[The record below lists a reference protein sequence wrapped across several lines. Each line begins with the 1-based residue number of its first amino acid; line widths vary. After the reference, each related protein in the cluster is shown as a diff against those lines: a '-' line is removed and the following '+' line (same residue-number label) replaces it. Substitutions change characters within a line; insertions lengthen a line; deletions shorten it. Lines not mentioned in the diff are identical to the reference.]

1 MPSFESNS
9 QVVLQPLDENVYINY
24 RFSTCSTSAS
34 NDGYL
39 PFGATIS
46 SSIITATKFADENNR
61 TITPINDTEIAT
73 LSSIADNI
81 ITIKY
86 NYPSTNGNG
95 YYKIRM
101 KNTLSNGTILEAD
114 FNRII
119 AKDI

>member
-1 MPSFESNS
+1 MPSFESNKN
-9 QVVLQPLDENVYINY
+9 VVLQPLDENVYINY

-39 PFGATIS
+39 PFGATITS
-46 SSIITATKFADENNR
+46 TTLTATKFADENNR
-61 TITPINDTEIAT
+61 TISPITDIELAS
-73 LSSIADNI
+73 LSNLSNNI
-81 ITIKY
+81 ITIRF